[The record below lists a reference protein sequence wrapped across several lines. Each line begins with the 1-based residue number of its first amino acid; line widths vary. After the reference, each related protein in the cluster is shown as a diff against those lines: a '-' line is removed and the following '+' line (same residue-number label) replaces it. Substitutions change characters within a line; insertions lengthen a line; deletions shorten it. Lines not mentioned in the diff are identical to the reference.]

1 MSGRW
6 VRRAA
11 QRTEDAAYLAA
22 HGVPRPLSREAQRE
36 AQREGTRDPRG
47 AGGAAPST
55 GGRLQPGPTGL
66 EDPAVRGDH
75 AAPPKP
81 FSARELGRVYDAL
94 LAQHGEQQ
102 WWPTAATEGP
112 EQRLEICLGAIL
124 TQNTSWRGA
133 ATALANLR
141 EAGMMSCAAI
151 VALPEDVLGDLV
163 RPSGHYRVKARKLQ
177 SFCGT
182 VIEEHGGDLDALLAG
197 DVETVRARLL
207 RIWGVGPETADAMTL
222 YAGRLPT
229 FVVDAYAYRLFER
242 LGRPP
247 GERRYDVYREYFM
260 RMIGTAE
267 DDVWALNE
275 WHALIVRHGQR
286 ICRKTLPLCGECTL
300 LDRCPFGQEQA
311 GAQPPRRN
319 VR

>member
-22 HGVPRPLSREAQRE
+22 NGVPRPLSREDRRA
-36 AQREGTRDPRG
+36 AAGTASG
-47 AGGAAPST
+47 A
-55 GGRLQPGPTGL
+55 RLQPGPTGL
-66 EDPAVRGDH
+66 EDATVRGEH

-81 FSARELGRVYDAL
+81 LAARELKRLYGAL
-94 LAQHGEQQ
+94 LAQYGEQQ

-124 TQNTSWRGA
+124 VQNTSWRGA

-141 EAGMMSCAAI
+141 EAGMLSCEAI
-151 VALPEDVLGDLV
+151 LALPEDVLGDLV
-163 RPSGHYRVKARKLQ
+163 RPSGHFRVKARKLQ
-177 SFCGT
+177 SFAT
-182 VIEEHGGDLDALLAG
+182 AVVEQHAGDLDALLAG
-197 DVETVRARLL
+197 TTEEVRARLL
-207 RIWGVGPETADAMTL
+207 GIWGVGPETADAMTL
-222 YAGRLPT
+222 YAARRPT

-247 GERRYDVYREYFM
+247 GPRRYDVYREYFM
-260 RMIGTAE
+260 RMLG

-275 WHALIVRHGQR
+275 WHALIVRHGQQT
-286 ICRKTLPLCGECTL
+286 CRKTQPRCGDCAL
-300 LDRCPFGQEQA
+300 LDRCAFGRMQ
-311 GAQPPRRN
+311 
-319 VR
+319 

>member
-11 QRTEDAAYLAA
+11 QRTEDAQYLAA
-22 HGVPRPLSREAQRE
+22 NGVPRPAPREERRA
-36 AQREGTRDPRG
+36 AG
-47 AGGAAPST
+47 ATSQ
-55 GGRLQPGPTGL
+55 GGRLQAGPTGL
-66 EDPAVRGDH
+66 EPEARGEH
-75 AAPPKP
+75 APLPKP
-81 FSARELGRVYDAL
+81 YTARELKRVLETLREAY
-94 LAQHGEQQ
+94 GPQQ

-112 EQRLEICLGAIL
+112 AQRLEICLGAIL

-133 ATALANLR
+133 AAALENLGA
-141 EAGMMSCAAI
+141 AGALSCEAI
-151 VALPEDVLGDLV
+151 VALPEDVLGDIV
-163 RPSGHYRVKARKLQ
+163 RPSGHFRVKARKLQ

-182 VIEEHGGDLDALLAG
+182 VIEEHGGDIDALLAG

-207 RIWGVGPETADAMTL
+207 RIWGIGPETADAMTL

-247 GERRYDVYREYFM
+247 GPRRYDVYREYFM
-260 RMIGTAE
+260 RLIG
-267 DDVWALNE
+267 DDEWALNE

-286 ICRKTLPLCGECTL
+286 TCRKTTPLCGDCAL
-300 LDRCPFGQEQA
+300 LDRCAFGKTQ
-311 GAQPPRRN
+311 
-319 VR
+319 